1 MTLSSKD
8 FKVPQTLG
16 KDFLYSEWTKEIRMM
31 ETFTSLP
38 NEKMTPGIFM
48 ALSGETREAVLNMDN
63 DALTARTGVKNV
75 LIELDKM
82 YLKMKALELMKQ
94 MRYLANS

>member
-16 KDFLYSEWTKEIRMM
+16 KDFLYSEWTKKIMT

-38 NEKMTPGIFM
+38 NEKMTPEIFM
-48 ALSGETREAVLNMDN
+48 TLSGETREAVLSMDN
-63 DALTARTGVKNV
+63 DALTARTGVKNL

-82 YLKMKALELMKQ
+82 YLKMKLMKQ
-94 MRYLANS
+94 MRYLENS

>member
-1 MTLSSKD
+1 MTLSCKD

-16 KDFLYSEWTKEIRMM
+16 KDFLYSEWTKKIMT

-38 NEKMTPGIFM
+38 NEKMTPEIFM
-48 ALSGETREAVLNMDN
+48 TLSGETREAVLSMDN
-63 DALTARTGVKNV
+63 DALTARTGVKNL

-82 YLKMKALELMKQ
+82 YLKMKALKLMKQ
-94 MRYLANS
+94 MRYLENS